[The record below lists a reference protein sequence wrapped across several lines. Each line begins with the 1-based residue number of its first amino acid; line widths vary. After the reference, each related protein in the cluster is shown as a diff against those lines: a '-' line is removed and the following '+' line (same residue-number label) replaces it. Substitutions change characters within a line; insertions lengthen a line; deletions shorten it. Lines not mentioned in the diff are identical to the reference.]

1 MIHRARETQGGIAKI
16 TTMEEFA
23 KTMLDPSRKI
33 YKTHC
38 LMMFVSN
45 KSAEKM
51 GEEVYHFPYPF
62 AGEVGQR
69 NSYSTLLQVAK
80 ASICLGVV
88 VSLEWDNSSYVI
100 KMYLLY
106 FIIYSQ
112 IRFNSQ
118 TDLTRLFGAKS
129 NSNTPHIIFARKGD
143 ALNNIQVFNPE
154 RRKRAGIDDD
164 IYNEFKKWV
173 ESLHFI
179 HVTVANLHSLP
190 LDLFIMRNGHVIH
203 RDHSLSPGYQQS
215 YLSLHAGDRIFAF
228 DERLDR
234 FPGATRFNDKIAN
247 TKGVLILD
255 VVVGTSFENT
265 YRIKTRRCYDL
276 STQCHD
282 WAVTPRGMNTGQCN
296 LNPEFMHHIC
306 PFSCGVCSEW
316 LTSDIS
322 YLAFHRPI
330 HTFPALIRGGVRA
343 GRSLMHDIGFISRLR
358 KNAAA
363 VFFAFGLLVA
373 FSNVLCRS
381 ATAATS
387 TSPIEQLRQE
397 SKLDLIS
404 VPDQRLNF
412 ALDSI
417 SILMVAT
424 IFAAFTW
431 LTSTPVNGV
440 PPWLRGIRGDLIG
453 VSSFLDIF
461 ILLLTAGLIAGAFT
475 PSIIRCIKGIDLDA
489 ESLMFLIFA
498 ILTLVGATFTVLAVV
513 MSYNTLL
520 LVQWRHL
527 RRYHKNAASMVVIFG
542 AFAGVGLVSLHRLA
556 KPLRKQLEGSV
567 TRLSFPAVLSNIMIL
582 AAVCSVALWDPH
594 FKADIMHVLK
604 SSTNAAIAFAVFGLV
619 TGHFVVKLLM

>member
-1 MIHRARETQGGIAKI
+1 M
-16 TTMEEFA
+16 
-23 KTMLDPSRKI
+23 
-33 YKTHC
+33 
-38 LMMFVSN
+38 
-45 KSAEKM
+45 
-51 GEEVYHFPYPF
+51 
-62 AGEVGQR
+62 
-69 NSYSTLLQVAK
+69 
-80 ASICLGVV
+80 
-88 VSLEWDNSSYVI
+88 
-100 KMYLLY
+100 
-106 FIIYSQ
+106 
-112 IRFNSQ
+112 
-118 TDLTRLFGAKS
+118 TRLFGAKP
-129 NSNTPHIIFARKGD
+129 NSNTPHIIFAKKGD
-143 ALNNIQVFNPE
+143 ALNNIQVFNPQ
-154 RRKRAGIDDD
+154 RRQRAGIDDD

-179 HVTVANLHSLP
+179 QVTVANLHSLP
-190 LDLFIMRNGHVIH
+190 IDLFIMRNGQVIH
-203 RDHSLSPGYQQS
+203 RDHSLSPGFQQS

-255 VVVGTSFENT
+255 VVVGTSSDNT

-296 LNPEFMHHIC
+296 LNPEFMHHVC

-322 YLAFHRPI
+322 YLAFHRPM
-330 HTFPALIRGGVRA
+330 HTFPSLIRSGVRA
-343 GRSLMHDIGFISRLR
+343 GRSLVHDVGYISRLR

-363 VFFAFGLLVA
+363 VFFAFGLLAA
-373 FSNVLCRS
+373 FSTVLFRPV
-381 ATAATS
+381 TAAIS
-387 TSPIEQLRQE
+387 TSPHNQLRKE

-404 VPDQRLNF
+404 VLDQRLNI

-424 IFAAFTW
+424 MFAAFTW
-431 LTSTPVNGV
+431 LTSLPADGV
-440 PPWLRGIRGDLIG
+440 PPWLRGIRGDLVG
-453 VSSFLDIF
+453 VSSFSDIF
-461 ILLLTAGLIAGAFT
+461 ILLVTAGLIAGAFI
-475 PSIIRCIKGIDLDA
+475 PSIIRCIKSGDSDA
-489 ESLMFLIFA
+489 ERLIFFIFA
-498 ILTLVGATFTVLAVV
+498 VLMLVGATFTILAVV

-527 RRYHKNAASMVVIFG
+527 GRYHKNAASMVVIIGSFSG
-542 AFAGVGLVSLHRLA
+542 RGLVSLHRLS
-556 KPLRKQLEGSV
+556 KPLRKQLEGFV

-604 SSTNAAIAFAVFGLV
+604 SSTNAAIAFATLGLV